1 MPSGRAGGIN
11 QLRHVEALVP
21 RERLHVGG
29 GEQACRRVD
38 GDRLEASLAEEEGRG
53 WRWKRWW
60 RGWWEE
66 VVEEVVEEEEVEVV
80 EEAEVV
86 GKLEGTS
93 TPGERTGS

>member
-38 GDRLEASLAEEEGRG
+38 GDRLETSLAEEEGV
-53 WRWKRWW
+53 
-60 RGWWEE
+60 E
-66 VVEEVVEEEEVEVV
+66 VEEVVVEEEVEVV